1 MEDADLDRRDPEDAN
16 EQKQQ
21 ACEKLNLDVP
31 NTGWTV
37 PQMKEYLRK
46 LEGRVS
52 GRKGDLL
59 QR

>member
-21 ACEKLNLDVP
+21 AGEQLNLDVS

-37 PQMKEYLRK
+37 PQLKEYLRK
-46 LEGRVS
+46 QGKRVS

-59 QR
+59 ER